1 MAPNFCSLIY
11 HIYLLIAWW
20 IFPVLPVRY
29 GSVKTRPGNS
39 WWSPRVHLYSIS
51 TAFLLELGLL
61 IRCRYPC
68 ALKTESSIYI
78 YIDIDMEGTALRK
91 RCHTNDDFKNL
102 FPWVFPWISQFANRK
117 KSPFG
122 PCWVALVVCKPVRK
136 KTESESARGHRLHGS
151 YSVFCTSHIPKAA
164 GNIAPKNQKLSS
176 HAGKMAL
183 DKPNIALQELKIKKP
198 PHRVNAY
205 LPLGLYVDAKKNVL
219 VLVHLARN
227 SRIWPYSPPRS
238 QHSPPSGP
246 IRL

>member
-1 MAPNFCSLIY
+1 MCLEN
-11 HIYLLIAWW
+11 W
-20 IFPVLPVRY
+20 IF
-29 GSVKTRPGNS
+29 
-39 WWSPRVHLYSIS
+39 H
-51 TAFLLELGLL
+51 
-61 IRCRYPC
+61 
-68 ALKTESSIYI
+68 IYI

-183 DKPNIALQELKIKKP
+183 GQT
-198 PHRVNAY
+198 
-205 LPLGLYVDAKKNVL
+205 
-219 VLVHLARN
+219 
-227 SRIWPYSPPRS
+227 
-238 QHSPPSGP
+238 QHSPPRTQNKKAPASRQRISSFRSLCWCQKERSSSSTLGSK
-246 IRL
+246 